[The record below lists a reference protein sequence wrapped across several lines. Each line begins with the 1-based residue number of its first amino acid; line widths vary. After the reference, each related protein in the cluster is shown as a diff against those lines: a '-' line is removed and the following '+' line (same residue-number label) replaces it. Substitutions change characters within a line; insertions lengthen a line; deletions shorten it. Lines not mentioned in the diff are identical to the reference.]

1 MAALRNT
8 ATRLGR
14 IKSFHVMALL
24 DQAKQLEAQG
34 RDVIHLEVGEP
45 DFSTPDTVVAA
56 GVAALQQG
64 HTRYT
69 APCGLPELRRAI
81 AGFYQQRY
89 GVALDWRRVVVTP
102 GASGAI
108 SLATALLFNPG
119 DGVLL
124 ADPGYPCN
132 DNFLHLLGAQPQR
145 VAVGPESAYQL
156 TADHVDQHWQAHTRG
171 AWVASPS
178 NPTGT
183 LLGLEELSAI
193 HQVVDARGGAL
204 LVDEIYHGLT
214 YGMDAETALALPDPN
229 DSLFVINSFSKYFN
243 MTGWRLGW
251 LVAPEC
257 HVEALDR
264 LAQNFFLAAPTP
276 AQYAA
281 LEAFSDTSIAVYE
294 QRREILHQ
302 RRDFLL
308 GALPALGVKIPC
320 IPQGAFYLYCDV
332 SAITC
337 DSFGF
342 CQQVLQQTG
351 VAITPGIDF
360 GDFQA
365 STHVRIAYT
374 QEKDRLAEAVTRL
387 GDFIRR
393 YKDVR

>member
-1 MAALRNT
+1 MTALRNP
-8 ATRLGR
+8 ARRLSQ
-14 IKSFHVMALL
+14 IKPFHVMALL

-45 DFSTPDTVVAA
+45 DFATPDSVVAA

-64 HTRYT
+64 LTRYT
-69 APCGLPELRRAI
+69 APSGLPALRQAI
-81 AGFYQQRY
+81 ADFYGQRY
-89 GVALDWRRVVVTP
+89 GVAVDPARIVVTP

-108 SLATALLFNPG
+108 SLVTALLFNAG

-132 DNFLHLLGAQPQR
+132 DNFLHLLGAEPQR
-145 VAVGPESAYQL
+145 VAVGPDSAYQL
-156 TADHVDQHWQAHTRG
+156 TAAHVEQHWQAHTQG

-183 LLGLEELSAI
+183 LLTHEQLADL
-193 HQVVDARGGAL
+193 HQAVDQRGGAL

-214 YGMDAETALALPDPN
+214 YGMDAATALALPDRH

-251 LVAPEC
+251 LVAPAC

-264 LAQNFFLAAPTP
+264 IAQNIFLAAPTA

-281 LEAFSDTSIAVYE
+281 LEAFSDSTIAVYE
-294 QRREILHQ
+294 QRRETLHQ

-308 GALPALGVKIPC
+308 QALPGLGLKIPC
-320 IPQGAFYLYCDV
+320 VPQGAFYLYCDV
-332 SAITC
+332 SAITR
-337 DSFGF
+337 DSFRF
-342 CQQVLQQTG
+342 CAQLLQQTG

-360 GDFQA
+360 GSFQA
-365 STHVRIAYT
+365 ERHVRIAYT
-374 QEKDRLAEAVTRL
+374 QEQGRLAEAVQRL
-387 GDFIRR
+387 AEFIRQ
-393 YKDVR
+393 YQEA

>member
-1 MAALRNT
+1 MVRT
-8 ATRLGR
+8 ATRVNR

-24 DQAKQLEAQG
+24 DRAKQLESRG
-34 RDVIHLEVGEP
+34 RDIIHLEVGEP
-45 DFSTPDTVVAA
+45 DFPTPDNVVQA
-56 GVAALQQG
+56 GIRAMSEG
-64 HTRYT
+64 RTRYT
-69 APCGLPELRRAI
+69 APTGLPELKQAI
-81 AGFYQQRY
+81 ADFYRDRY
-89 GVALDWRRVVVTP
+89 GVSLDPRRVVVTP

-132 DNFLHLLGAQPQR
+132 DNFLHLLEAIPQR
-145 VAVGPESAYQL
+145 VAVGPDTEYQL
-156 TADHVDQHWQAHTRG
+156 TATQVRQHWQAHTRG

-183 LLGLEELSAI
+183 LLALDELAAI
-193 HQVVDARGGAL
+193 KAEVDARDGAL

-214 YGMDAETALALPDPN
+214 YGLDAATALALPDPQ

-257 HVEALDR
+257 HIEALDR
-264 LAQNFFLAAPTP
+264 MAQNFYLAAPTV

-281 LEAFSDTSIAVYE
+281 LEAFSPQSIALYE
-294 QRREILHQ
+294 ERRAILHE

-308 GALPALGVKIPC
+308 RELPALGMKLPC
-320 IPQGAFYLYCDV
+320 TPQGAFYLYCDV
-332 SAITC
+332 ASITD
-337 DSFGF
+337 DSFAF
-342 CQQVLQQTG
+342 CEQVLEQTG

-360 GDFQA
+360 GTHQA
-365 STHVRIAYT
+365 SQHVRIAYT
-374 QEKDRLAEAVTRL
+374 ANLERLAQAVERL
-387 GDFIRR
+387 RNFIAQ
-393 YKDVR
+393 VRK

>member
-1 MAALRNT
+1 MART
-8 ATRLGR
+8 ASRVDR

-24 DQAKQLEAQG
+24 DRAKQLESRG

-45 DFSTPDTVVAA
+45 DFPTPDHVVQA
-56 GVAALQQG
+56 GIRAMNEG
-64 HTRYT
+64 RTRYT
-69 APCGLPELRRAI
+69 APTGLPELKQAI
-81 AGFYQQRY
+81 ADFYRDRY
-89 GVALDWRRVVVTP
+89 GVSLDSRRVVVTP

-132 DNFLHLLGAQPQR
+132 DNFLHLLAAEPQR
-145 VAVGPESAYQL
+145 VAVGPDSQYQL
-156 TADHVDQHWQAHTRG
+156 TAAQVQQHWQGHTRG

-183 LLGLEELSAI
+183 LLSLEELTALKAE
-193 HQVVDARGGAL
+193 VDARDGVL

-214 YGMDAETALALPDPN
+214 YGLDAATALALPDPQS
-229 DSLFVINSFSKYFN
+229 SLFVINSFSKYFN

-257 HVEALDR
+257 HIEALDR
-264 LAQNFFLAAPTP
+264 LAQNFYLAAPTV

-281 LEAFSDTSIAVYE
+281 LEAFSPSSIALYE
-294 QRREILHQ
+294 QRRAILHE

-308 GALPALGVKIPC
+308 RELPALGMKLPC
-320 IPQGAFYLYCDV
+320 VPEGAFYLYCDV
-332 SAITC
+332 SAITD
-337 DSFGF
+337 DSFAF
-342 CQQVLQQTG
+342 CEQVLEQTG

-360 GDFQA
+360 GTHQA
-365 STHVRIAYT
+365 HQHVRIAYT
-374 QEKDRLAEAVTRL
+374 ANLERLAQAVERL
-387 GDFIRR
+387 RNFIAQ
-393 YKDVR
+393 VPQ